1 MRDTDRSSLEMDQAT
16 ELATLGGGCFWC
28 LEPVF
33 DELVGVQQVEVGYAG
48 GGMANP
54 SYDQVCG
61 GRTGHAEV
69 IQIRFDPRQISYRD
83 LLEIFFSIHDP
94 TTPDRQGADVG
105 PQYRSLVL
113 SHSAEQRKIAEDLAA
128 ELRADGIPVVTQ
140 LEPFQAF
147 YRAEEYHQAYYRKN
161 PSAGYCRVV
170 VAPKLAKFR
179 AKYTSRL
186 RAAAQKA

>member
-1 MRDTDRSSLEMDQAT
+1 MRDTDRSSIQTDQAT

-54 SYDQVCG
+54 SYEQVCG

-69 IQIRFDPRQISYRD
+69 VQIRFDPRQIPYRD
-83 LLEIFFSIHDP
+83 LLAIFFSIHDP

-113 SHSAEQRKIAEDLAA
+113 YHSAEQRQIAEDLAA

-140 LEPFQAF
+140 LEPFQVF
-147 YRAEEYHQAYYRKN
+147 YRAEQYHQAYYRKN
-161 PSAGYCRVV
+161 PGAGYCRVV

-179 AKYTSRL
+179 AKYAARL
-186 RAAAQKA
+186 KAAA

>member
-1 MRDTDRSSLEMDQAT
+1 MRNTDRSSRQTAQVT

-33 DELVGVQQVEVGYAG
+33 DEIVGVQQVEVGYAG

-54 SYDQVCG
+54 SYEQVCS

-69 IQIRFDPRQISYRD
+69 VQIRFDPQQVSYRD

-113 SHSAEQRKIAEDLAA
+113 HHSAEQRQTAEDLAA
-128 ELRADGIPVVTQ
+128 ELRADGIPIVTQ
-140 LEPFQAF
+140 LEPLQVF

-161 PSAGYCRVV
+161 PGAGYCRAV

-179 AKYTSRL
+179 AKYASRL
-186 RAAAQKA
+186 KAAAQKA

>member
-1 MRDTDRSSLEMDQAT
+1 MRNTDRSSRQTAQVT

-33 DELVGVQQVEVGYAG
+33 DEIVGVQQVEVGYAG

-54 SYDQVCG
+54 SYEQVCS

-69 IQIRFDPRQISYRD
+69 VQIRFDPQQVSYRD

-113 SHSAEQRKIAEDLAA
+113 HHSAEQRQTAEDLAA
-128 ELRADGIPVVTQ
+128 ELRADGIPIVTQ
-140 LEPFQAF
+140 LEPLQVF

-161 PSAGYCRVV
+161 PGAGYCRVV

-179 AKYTSRL
+179 AKYASRL
-186 RAAAQKA
+186 KAAAQKA

>member
-1 MRDTDRSSLEMDQAT
+1 MRDTDRSSHDTAQAT

-33 DELVGVQQVEVGYAG
+33 DEMVGVQQVEVGYAG

-54 SYDQVCG
+54 SYEQVCG

-69 IQIRFDPRQISYRD
+69 VQIRFNPQQVSYRD

-113 SHSAEQRKIAEDLAA
+113 YHNAEQRRIAEDLAA

-140 LEPFQAF
+140 LEPFQVF

-161 PSAGYCRVV
+161 PGAGYCRVV

-179 AKYTSRL
+179 AKYASRL
-186 RAAAQKA
+186 KAAAQGA

>member
-1 MRDTDRSSLEMDQAT
+1 MRNTDRSSRQTAQVT

-33 DELVGVQQVEVGYAG
+33 DEIVGVQQVEVGYAG

-54 SYDQVCG
+54 SYEQVCS

-69 IQIRFDPRQISYRD
+69 VQIRFDPQQVSYRD

-113 SHSAEQRKIAEDLAA
+113 HHSAEQRQTAEDLAA
-128 ELRADGIPVVTQ
+128 ELRADGIPIVTQ
-140 LEPFQAF
+140 LEPLQVF

-161 PSAGYCRVV
+161 PGAGYCRAVV
-170 VAPKLAKFR
+170 EPKLAKFR
-179 AKYTSRL
+179 TKYASRL
-186 RAAAQKA
+186 KAAAQKA

>member
-1 MRDTDRSSLEMDQAT
+1 MRSTDGSSGGASYGS

-33 DELVGVQQVEVGYAG
+33 EEVVGVQQVEVGYAG

-54 SYDQVCG
+54 SYEQVCS

-69 IQIRFDPRQISYRD
+69 VRVRFDPQQVSYRE
-83 LLEIFFSIHDP
+83 LLEVFFSIHDP
-94 TTPDRQGADVG
+94 TTRDRQGADIG

-113 SHSAEQRKIAEDLAA
+113 YHSEEQRRIAEDLAA
-128 ELRADGIPVVTQ
+128 ELRSDGVPVVTQ
-140 LEPFQAF
+140 LEPFQVF

-161 PSAGYCRVV
+161 PGAGYCRVV

-179 AKYTSRL
+179 AKYASRL
-186 RAAAQKA
+186 KAAVQGA

>member
-1 MRDTDRSSLEMDQAT
+1 MRDTDRSSIQTDQAT

-54 SYDQVCG
+54 SYEQVCG

-69 IQIRFDPRQISYRD
+69 VQIRFDPRQISYRD

-140 LEPFQAF
+140 LEPFQVF

-161 PSAGYCRVV
+161 PGAGYCRVV

>member
-54 SYDQVCG
+54 SYEQVCG